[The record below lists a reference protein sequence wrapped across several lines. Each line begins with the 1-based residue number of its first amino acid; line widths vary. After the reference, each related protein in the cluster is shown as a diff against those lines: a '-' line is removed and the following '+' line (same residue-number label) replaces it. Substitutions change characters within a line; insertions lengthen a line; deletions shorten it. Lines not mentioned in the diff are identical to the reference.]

1 MIFSVIEP
9 NLPAMGLPVEKTYAI
24 FLNAL
29 LERVSIKSENTAASL
44 HRFLRILITNGLGNK
59 IGNLWLFLDLKNYS
73 AIEKELILYTP
84 EQLSCF
90 LSAAKNDTAS
100 HYLEFALALYCGLK
114 AGEILNLKYDSF
126 DLRAGTVTV
135 TGMHIRNYS
144 TNEHYESKAGQEK

>member
-100 HYLEFALALYCGLK
+100 HYLEFAWHFTA
-114 AGEILNLKYDSF
+114 D
-126 DLRAGTVTV
+126 
-135 TGMHIRNYS
+135 
-144 TNEHYESKAGQEK
+144 